1 MVKYLTENLSM
12 SDEMQIEE
20 GWRLKALKLKNILS
34 LGKFL
39 DTASMKS
46 SFSFL
51 KYFYLFYFS

>member
-1 MVKYLTENLSM
+1 M

-46 SFSFL
+46 SFSFF
-51 KYFYLFYFS
+51 KIFLFILF